1 MDRSKKM
8 YEGMFLLDAGQPNF
22 ETASKPIL
30 NVLQRSEAEILSIKP
45 WDERRLAYEIA
56 GRKQGL
62 YVLTYFKADP
72 KRLAEIE
79 HDCELDERILRT
91 LLLRREHLTDQQIN
105 AETPATSS
113 SRRASHTAED
123 EPAKPADVEKDEE
136 AEKTKKQEENT
147 AQPAEAKAEAPDD
160 KQQAT

>member
-1 MDRSKKM
+1 MDRSKKT
-8 YEGMFLLDAGQPNF
+8 YEGMFLLDAGQLNF
-22 ETASKPIL
+22 ETASEPIL
-30 NVLQRSEAEILSIKP
+30 SVLQRSEAEILSIKP

-91 LLLRREHLTDQQIN
+91 LLLRRDHLTDQQIN
-105 AETPATSS
+105 AETPATAS
-113 SRRASHTAED
+113 SRRASRTAAS
-123 EPAKPADVEKDEE
+123 EPAKPAE
-136 AEKTKKQEENT
+136 AEKAVEPEKTEKQEENT
-147 AQPAEAKAEAPDD
+147 VQPAEAEASDD
-160 KQQAT
+160 KQQMA

>member
-1 MDRSKKM
+1 MDRSKKT
-8 YEGMFLLDAGQPNF
+8 YEGMFLLDAGQSNF
-22 ETASKPIL
+22 ETASEPIL
-30 NVLQRSEAEILSIKP
+30 SVLQRSEAEILSIKP

-91 LLLRREHLTDQQIN
+91 LLLRRDHLTDQQIN
-105 AETPATSS
+105 AETPATAS
-113 SRRASHTAED
+113 SRRASRTAAS
-123 EPAKPADVEKDEE
+123 EPAKPAE
-136 AEKTKKQEENT
+136 AEKAVEPEKTEKQEENT
-147 AQPAEAKAEAPDD
+147 VQPAEAEASDD
-160 KQQAT
+160 KQQMA